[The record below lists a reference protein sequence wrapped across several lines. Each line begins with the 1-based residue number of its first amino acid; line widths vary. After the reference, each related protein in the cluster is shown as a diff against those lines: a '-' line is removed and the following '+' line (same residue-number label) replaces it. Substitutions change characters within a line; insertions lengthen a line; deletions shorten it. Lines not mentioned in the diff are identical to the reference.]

1 MSERKRKIGFTVAG
15 LAFLIFFVK
24 DVLLYFDF
32 GALNGWHEWL
42 PEFARK
48 YQISSKEAF
57 QYLFKFKGIAFIKEN
72 YDVEHTLD
80 FETILED
87 LGILCKKNG
96 GTL

>member
-1 MSERKRKIGFTVAG
+1 MSGQKRKIGVTVAG
-15 LAFLIFFVK
+15 G
-24 DVLLYFDF
+24 D
-32 GALNGWHEWL
+32 
-42 PEFARK
+42 EFAHK

>member
-1 MSERKRKIGFTVAG
+1 M
-15 LAFLIFFVK
+15 LLILQF
-24 DVLLYFDF
+24 
-32 GALNGWHEWL
+32 NM
-42 PEFARK
+42 
-48 YQISSKEAF
+48 
-57 QYLFKFKGIAFIKEN
+57 YLFKFKGIAFIKEN